1 MNFTKNDA
9 KAACSSELADKM
21 AIFLSPSGD
30 ASLRKRRKECFL
42 IHLNDILSF
51 IKQQDLY
58 EFVSSSLLMTY
69 NSKSSDSQDDTK
81 VSMIDFAHTHPL
93 EGKKDDNYTSGLEN
107 FINIFSSIQ

>member
-1 MNFTKNDA
+1 
-9 KAACSSELADKM
+9 M

-30 ASLRKRRKECFL
+30 ASVRKRRKEHFL
-42 IHLNDILSF
+42 IQLNHILSF
-51 IKQQDLY
+51 IKSQDLY

-69 NSKSSDSQDDTK
+69 NSKSSDSQEDDTK
-81 VSMIDFAHTHPL
+81 VTMIDFAHTHPL